1 MKKNFSFVVLNCNP
15 YLYRK
20 IKSTF
25 FKPHISSLPDEE
37 LLARYNRTGDTKY
50 FGELYNRYI
59 PLLYGVCLRYLGNAE
74 KAEDAV
80 MQLFE
85 ELTEKIG
92 RYEITLFRT
101 WLYSVVKNHCFQLLR
116 KEEREIPVNL
126 DADFVESADI
136 VLMKSDLL
144 DAVTA
149 VQLSHATIK
158 NIKLPPQQRECIELF
173 FMQEQSYA
181 DIASRTGYS
190 LNHVKS
196 YIQNGKRNLKICIL
210 KQGDE

>member
-1 MKKNFSFVVLNCNP
+1 M
-15 YLYRK
+15 
-20 IKSTF
+20 
-25 FKPHISSLPDEE
+25 PDEE

-59 PLLYGVCLRYLGNAE
+59 PLLYGVCLKYLGNAE

-116 KEEREIPVNL
+116 KEEREIPW
-126 DADFVESADI
+126 
-136 VLMKSDLL
+136 
-144 DAVTA
+144 
-149 VQLSHATIK
+149 
-158 NIKLPPQQRECIELF
+158 
-173 FMQEQSYA
+173 
-181 DIASRTGYS
+181 
-190 LNHVKS
+190 
-196 YIQNGKRNLKICIL
+196 
-210 KQGDE
+210 

>member
-59 PLLYGVCLRYLGNAE
+59 PLLYGVCLKYLGNAE

-92 RYEITLFRT
+92 RYEIAVFRT

-116 KEEREIPVNL
+116 KEEREIPVNF
-126 DADFVESADI
+126 DADFMESADI
-136 VLMKSDLL
+136 VHLLSDDEEDSRLPAL
-144 DAVTA
+144 
-149 VQLSHATIK
+149 QK
-158 NIKLPPQQRECIELF
+158 CMRQLPPQQRECIELF

>member
-1 MKKNFSFVVLNCNP
+1 M
-15 YLYRK
+15 
-20 IKSTF
+20 
-25 FKPHISSLPDEE
+25 PDEE

-59 PLLYGVCLRYLGNAE
+59 PLLYGVCLKYLGNAE

-92 RYEITLFRT
+92 RYEIAVFRT

-116 KEEREIPVNL
+116 KEEREIPVNF
-126 DADFVESADI
+126 DADFMESADI
-136 VLMKSDLL
+136 VHLLSDDDEDSRLPVL
-144 DAVTA
+144 
-149 VQLSHATIK
+149 QK
-158 NIKLPPQQRECIELF
+158 CMRQLPPQQRECIELF

-181 DIASRTGYS
+181 DIASKTGYS

-210 KQGDE
+210 KQSDE

>member
-1 MKKNFSFVVLNCNP
+1 MKKIFSFVVLNCNP

-59 PLLYGVCLRYLGNAE
+59 PLLYGVCLKYLGNAE

-116 KEEREIPVNL
+116 KEEREIPVNF
-126 DADFVESADI
+126 DADFMESADI
-136 VLMKSDLL
+136 VHLLSDDDEDSRLRRCEMYEAVTSAAARMHRIVLYARTVVCRYCKSD
-144 DAVTA
+144 
-149 VQLSHATIK
+149 
-158 NIKLPPQQRECIELF
+158 RLF
-173 FMQEQSYA
+173 FEPCKELYPEWEKKLENLYLK
-181 DIASRTGYS
+181 TG
-190 LNHVKS
+190 
-196 YIQNGKRNLKICIL
+196 
-210 KQGDE
+210 

>member
-1 MKKNFSFVVLNCNP
+1 M
-15 YLYRK
+15 
-20 IKSTF
+20 
-25 FKPHISSLPDEE
+25 PDEE

-59 PLLYGVCLRYLGNAE
+59 PLLYGVCLKYLGNAE

-116 KEEREIPVNL
+116 KE
-126 DADFVESADI
+126 
-136 VLMKSDLL
+136 
-144 DAVTA
+144 
-149 VQLSHATIK
+149 
-158 NIKLPPQQRECIELF
+158 
-173 FMQEQSYA
+173 
-181 DIASRTGYS
+181 
-190 LNHVKS
+190 
-196 YIQNGKRNLKICIL
+196 
-210 KQGDE
+210 

>member
-1 MKKNFSFVVLNCNP
+1 MKKIFSFVVLNCNP

-59 PLLYGVCLRYLGNAE
+59 PLLYGVCLKYLGNAE

-92 RYEITLFRT
+92 RYEIAVFRT

-116 KEEREIPVNL
+116 KEEREIPVNF
-126 DADFVESADI
+126 DADFMESADI
-136 VLMKSDLL
+136 VHLLSDDEEDSRLPAL
-144 DAVTA
+144 
-149 VQLSHATIK
+149 QK
-158 NIKLPPQQRECIELF
+158 CMRQLPPQQRECIELF

-181 DIASRTGYS
+181 RYCKSDRLFFEPCKELYPEWEKKLENLYLKTG
-190 LNHVKS
+190 
-196 YIQNGKRNLKICIL
+196 
-210 KQGDE
+210 

>member
-1 MKKNFSFVVLNCNP
+1 M
-15 YLYRK
+15 
-20 IKSTF
+20 
-25 FKPHISSLPDEE
+25 PDEE

-59 PLLYGVCLRYLGNAE
+59 PLLYGVCLKYLGSAE

-85 ELTEKIG
+85 ELTGKIG
-92 RYEITLFRT
+92 RYDISVFRT

-116 KEEREIPVNL
+116 RDEKEIPVDF
-126 DADFVESADI
+126 DANFVESADI
-136 VLMKSDLL
+136 VHLLSEEDNEDSRLPALQKCMK
-144 DAVTA
+144 
-149 VQLSHATIK
+149 QLPS
-158 NIKLPPQQRECIELF
+158 QQRECIELF
-173 FMQEQSYA
+173 FMKEQSYA
-181 DIASRTGYS
+181 DIVELTGYS